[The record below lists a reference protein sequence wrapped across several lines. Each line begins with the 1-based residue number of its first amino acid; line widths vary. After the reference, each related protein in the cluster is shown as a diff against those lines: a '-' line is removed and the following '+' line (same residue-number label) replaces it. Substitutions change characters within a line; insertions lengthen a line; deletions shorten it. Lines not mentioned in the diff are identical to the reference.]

1 MLGGRRVLLLLL
13 FGEAAG
19 WTRFAYRASPVPGS
33 SRRRTAVLASSV
45 DTDGELSDEFDSL
58 FEAVDEINDS
68 DVEDLFFLYDSSG
81 SPKPWAVQP
90 HLRLCLEKV
99 GQGSAKLLDVRPA
112 DAWRRSSISLATHC
126 ALEQLVPQLRERG
139 ACAPGAEAPLLHGW
153 GRESLIYVFA
163 AYDDPER
170 VAEAVDALRS
180 AGFEQVLGLRD
191 GFEALRAALPRPSKG
206 RT

>member
-33 SRRRTAVLASSV
+33 SRRRTAALASSV
-45 DTDGELSDEFDSL
+45 DTDGEFSDDFDSL

-68 DVEDLFFLYDSSG
+68 EVEDLFFLYDCSG

-112 DAWRRSSISLATHC
+112 DVWRRSSISLATHC
-126 ALEQLVPQLRERG
+126 ALEQLVPQLQERG

-191 GFEALRAALPRPSKG
+191 GFEALRAALPRSSKG